1 MKNIIRDLRES
12 RGLTQADLAQSV
24 DVSRQTILAIELD
37 KYDPTLALA
46 FRLASFFDILVDDL
60 FHYQED

>member
-37 KYDPTLALA
+37 KYDPNLALA